1 MELFMK
7 TFVVSNCS
15 NINTLCLCR
24 SREAVG

>member
-1 MELFMK
+1 MELFMR

-24 SREAVG
+24 TREAEG